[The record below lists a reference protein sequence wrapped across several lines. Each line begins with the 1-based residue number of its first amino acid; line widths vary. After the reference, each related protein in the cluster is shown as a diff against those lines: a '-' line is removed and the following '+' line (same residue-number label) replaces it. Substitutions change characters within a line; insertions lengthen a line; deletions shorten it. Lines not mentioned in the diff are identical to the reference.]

1 MSKIAPF
8 VLATMLHGAAFAAS
22 TSANGMEAVTQHVA
36 AKSLRDHVS
45 FLSSDALE
53 GRATPSRGLDSGADY
68 IAAQFRRAGLTPA
81 GDDGYFQTANWKY
94 AERNAADFVLTV
106 EAGGKSVKVP
116 SAMVSY
122 QYKAGQQFVSMPV
135 VRMELA
141 AAAAAP
147 QAVEGK
153 VLVIAMPANGNPYGA
168 EQQLARAG
176 ARPAAIILV
185 DRARKSGNGGG
196 KGWLIDPEATPGAK
210 RTPAI
215 AVHALDAIALL
226 ESDADARVSLTIPAG
241 VERPVKLR
249 NVIGV
254 LPGTDPVLKDTY
266 VILSAH
272 YDHVGINNGEV
283 FNGANDN
290 ASGTASVIEVA
301 NALATLKQ
309 RPRRSIVFLTV
320 WGEELG
326 MLGSSYYG
334 RHPVFP
340 IAKTVA
346 NLNLEQMGRTDD
358 KEGPQIDRAALTGFD
373 FSSVGT
379 TLARIG
385 AAMDIKIFKHEQ
397 FSDMFFDR
405 SDNQALAKHGIPAH
419 TLSVAYEYADY
430 HGKDDTWDKLDYDN
444 MARITRM
451 VAVGTHTLAN
461 DTAAPTWSEANIRTA
476 PYVRAAR
483 QLSDSQQK

>member
-8 VLATMLHGAAFAAS
+8 VLATMLHGVAFAA
-22 TSANGMEAVTQHVA
+22 TSNNGMEAVTQHVSPN
-36 AKSLRDHVS
+36 SLRDHVS
-45 FLSSDALE
+45 FLASDALE
-53 GRATPSRGLDSGADY
+53 GRATPSRGLDAAADY

-106 EAGGKSVKVP
+106 EAGGKSITVP
-116 SAMVSY
+116 GAMVSY
-122 QYKAGQQFVSMPV
+122 QYKAGHQFTSTPV
-135 VRMELA
+135 VRLDLA

-147 QAVEGK
+147 KAVEGK
-153 VLVIAMPANGNPYGA
+153 VLVIAMPANGNAYGA

-176 ARPAAIILV
+176 AKPAAIILL
-185 DRARKSGNGGG
+185 DRARKSGNAGG
-196 KGWLIDPEATPGAK
+196 KGWLVDPEAAPAPK
-210 RTPAI
+210 RTPAV
-215 AVHALDAIALL
+215 AVHAPDAIALL
-226 ESDADARVSLTIPAG
+226 ESGAEARVSLSIPAG

-254 LPGTDPVLKDTY
+254 LPGTDPVLKDSY

-301 NALATLKQ
+301 SALATLKH

-334 RHPVFP
+334 KHPVFP

-346 NLNLEQMGRTDD
+346 NLNLEQMGRTDE
-358 KEGPQIDRAALTGFD
+358 KAGPQIDRAALTGFD
-373 FSSVGT
+373 FSSVGAI
-379 TLARIG
+379 LARTG
-385 AAMDIKIFKHEQ
+385 ASMGIKVFKHEQ
-397 FSDMFFDR
+397 FSDVFFDR

-419 TLSVAYEYADY
+419 TMSVAYEYADY

-444 MARITRM
+444 MARITRL
-451 VAVGTHTLAN
+451 VAVGTHTLAD
-461 DTAAPTWSEANIRTA
+461 DTAAPTWNEANTRTA
-476 PYVRAAR
+476 PYVNAAR
-483 QLSDSQQK
+483 QLSIKAK